1 MAELNTDL
9 LIIGGG
15 VTGLCTAYL
24 CRKKNIDCTL
34 IESQETLGKKWRLA
48 GGAMGNMTNR
58 TISPEHY
65 VSHNSKQAKSFCKRF
80 SNHGRRN
87 MFSPLCMKWTWNM
100 KNAISDR
107 FSAKNR

>member
-34 IESQETLGKKWRLA
+34 IESQETLGKNGVWRA
-48 GGAMGNMTNR
+48 GQWE
-58 TISPEHY
+58 I
-65 VSHNSKQAKSFCKRF
+65 
-80 SNHGRRN
+80 
-87 MFSPLCMKWTWNM
+87 
-100 KNAISDR
+100 
-107 FSAKNR
+107 